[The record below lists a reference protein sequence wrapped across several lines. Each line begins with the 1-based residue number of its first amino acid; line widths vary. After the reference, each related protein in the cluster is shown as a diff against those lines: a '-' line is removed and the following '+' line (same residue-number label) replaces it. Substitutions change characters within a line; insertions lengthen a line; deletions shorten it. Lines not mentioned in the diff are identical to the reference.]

1 MTTSAAPSDLDPQLA
16 VLHQRFIQ
24 AMAGRLP
31 EMDPERK
38 ERYAAVLSLL
48 VTKLENPALGL
59 REILQEMMTDAMSF
73 VLQEMQS

>member
-1 MTTSAAPSDLDPQLA
+1 MANPAALSDLDRQLSA
-16 VLHQRFIQ
+16 LHQRFTQ
-24 AMAGRLP
+24 AMETRLP
-31 EMDPERK
+31 EMDADRK
-38 ERYAAVLSLL
+38 DRYAAVLSML